1 MTMEK
6 KYISIPEVIDL
17 LSNREN
23 LTDLEKEN
31 LAYAEKFA
39 RIDPKAIKKV
49 REDILSIVDM
59 PEKALVKI
67 LDLKPE
73 TPGEL
78 TAILSTYGV
87 MISDE
92 NLNALTDYLKKLRF

>member
-1 MTMEK
+1 MIMEK
-6 KYISIPEVIDL
+6 RYISIPEVIDL
-17 LSNREN
+17 LSNREE

-31 LAYAEKFA
+31 LSYAEKFA
-39 RIDPKAIKKV
+39 RIDPKEVKKV
-49 REDILSIVDM
+49 KDDILSIVDI

-87 MISDE
+87 MITEE

>member
-31 LAYAEKFA
+31 LTYAEKFA
-39 RIDPKAIKKV
+39 KIDPKEIEKV
-49 REDILSIVDM
+49 REDILSIVDL

-87 MISDE
+87 MVSDE

>member
-1 MTMEK
+1 MEK
-6 KYISIPEVIDL
+6 RYISIPEVIDL
-17 LSNREN
+17 LSSREG

-31 LAYAEKFA
+31 LSYAEKFA
-39 RIDPKAIKKV
+39 KIDPKEVKKV
-49 REDILSIVDM
+49 KEDILSIVDI

-87 MISDE
+87 MITDE